1 MLINTFFTIVASVL
15 LFLFAIKKFSRQIRV
30 LGGDRFKG
38 WLETATQTPLRGV
51 VTGAAV
57 TSIVQ
62 SSTAVTVIL
71 IGLVDAGVISFYN
84 TLGVLLGASI
94 GTTLT
99 TQLVAFKIIYFAPYI
114 VILGFA
120 LEYLN
125 TKYQKYAKSIFYFG
139 LVLLSLYY
147 IMLITGPLKTEP
159 IVLDV
164 FARISNV
171 FFAIGAGFLAT
182 LLFQSSSVVSGI
194 VVLLV
199 AQGFFS
205 FDQAF
210 GILMGA
216 NIGTTS
222 TALIASL
229 VMNASAKKTA
239 IAYFL
244 FNLIGVTLF
253 IPLVDDLHSIIRI
266 FDFSLDK
273 EVAMAYSA
281 FALIKASFFLLFL
294 NYFYHMV
301 NKVYHVIF
309 PVEE

>member
-1 MLINTFFTIVASVL
+1 MLINTFFTIIASVL
-15 LFLFAIKKFSRQIRV
+15 LFLFAIKKFSRQIRS
-30 LGGDRFKG
+30 LGGDKFKG
-38 WLETATQTPLRGV
+38 WLETATETPVRAVL
-51 VTGAAV
+51 TGAAV

-71 IGLVDAGVISFYN
+71 IGLVDAGIISFYN

-99 TQLVAFKIIYFAPYI
+99 TQLVAFRIIYFAPYI
-114 VILGFA
+114 LILGFA

-125 TKYQKYAKSIFYFG
+125 TRYQKYAKPIFYFG

-147 IMLITGPLKTEP
+147 IMLITEPLKTEP
-159 IVLDV
+159 IVLEI
-164 FARISNV
+164 FAQISNI

-182 LLFQSSSVVSGI
+182 LLLQSSSVVSGI

-199 AQGFFS
+199 AQGFFN
-205 FDQAF
+205 FEQAF

-239 IAYFL
+239 LAYFL
-244 FNLIGVTLF
+244 FNLIGVVFF
-253 IPLVDDLHSIIRI
+253 IPLIDNLYSVIKM
-266 FDFSLDK
+266 FNFSLDK

-281 FALIKASFFLLFL
+281 FAMIKASVFLLFL

-309 PVEE
+309 PSEE